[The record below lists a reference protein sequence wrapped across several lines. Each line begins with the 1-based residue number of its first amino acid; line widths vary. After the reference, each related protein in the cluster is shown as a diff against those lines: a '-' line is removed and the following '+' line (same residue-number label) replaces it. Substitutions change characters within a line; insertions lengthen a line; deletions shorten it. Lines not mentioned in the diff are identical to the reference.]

1 MENDFVRTVHNLFQ
15 DFVTHNT
22 RQLVKAYLKN
32 LQVTVEEVLPNQEDL
47 QHLIRAELHK
57 LVGKMLDQLIYHL
70 LGVKVSSWGDHD
82 LQVNQDGLAKLAD
95 LFQDDLYAAIKK
107 TPVAAK
113 LKTLLDRRLE
123 KFLAGKKVRLI
134 MKEVVANHIEYA
146 VTEVLEK
153 LVVEH
158 SLETLQLPALTF
170 ASQDEDHETDED
182 HCTE

>member
-1 MENDFVRTVHNLFQ
+1 MENDFVSTVHNLFQ
-15 DFVTHNT
+15 DFVTHDT
-22 RQLVKAYLKN
+22 KQLVKGYFKN
-32 LQVTVEEVLPNQEDL
+32 LQTAVEEVLPDREGL
-47 QHLIRAELHK
+47 QRLARAELSK

-70 LGVKVSSWGDHD
+70 LGVRVSSRGDHD
-82 LQVNQDGLAKLAD
+82 LQVDQDGLAKLAD

-123 KFLAGKKVRLI
+123 KFLAGKQVRLI
-134 MKEVVANHIEYA
+134 MKEVVGNHIEYA

-158 SLETLQLPALTF
+158 SLETLQLPTLTF
-170 ASQDEDHETDED
+170 ASQNEDSETDED